1 MFAPN
6 AISVTDYRLCVKTSV
21 TPIEYFVEL
30 FSEYQQSNPATI
42 AAGFPICF
50 VFAVMTPLAVTMLS
64 PEKESRSC
72 CTAATTATCG
82 DSLRDEFDCTCFRCR

>member
-1 MFAPN
+1 MLTAPFQTRSCGGFFFMFAPN

-42 AAGFPICF
+42 AAGFPRCF
-50 VFAVMTPLAVTMLS
+50 VFGLLAGL
-64 PEKESRSC
+64 
-72 CTAATTATCG
+72 
-82 DSLRDEFDCTCFRCR
+82 

>member
-42 AAGFPICF
+42 AAGFPRCF
-50 VFAVMTPLAVTMLS
+50 VFGLLAGL
-64 PEKESRSC
+64 
-72 CTAATTATCG
+72 
-82 DSLRDEFDCTCFRCR
+82 